1 MLVGMLIERFV
12 PKRTVGG
19 VGGVVA
25 ARARRESGGRGA
37 GIGIVI
43 SVLGKMCFWFA
54 VLRCQNDTK
63 RAPALAATSHSW
75 IALAACRV

>member
-1 MLVGMLIERFV
+1 MMVGMLIERFV

-37 GIGIVI
+37 GIGIVVADKV
-43 SVLGKMCFWFA
+43 SLSGGTMRPCPRPMLRAARGRRLFLG
-54 VLRCQNDTK
+54 
-63 RAPALAATSHSW
+63 
-75 IALAACRV
+75 